1 MTKRLLFLLSAAIA
15 GTGCAQPA
23 AGPDPTTSA
32 AKAAAL
38 EYRSAF
44 EGYRA
49 FTDDKLVPWRDA
61 NETVKNGADHGGHR

>member
-1 MTKRLLFLLSAAIA
+1 MKKRLLLLLSAAVA

-23 AGPDPTTSA
+23 AGPDPTMSSG
-32 AKAAAL
+32 KAPAL

-44 EGYRA
+44 EGYQV

-61 NETVKNGADHGGHR
+61 NEAVKEGADHRGHR